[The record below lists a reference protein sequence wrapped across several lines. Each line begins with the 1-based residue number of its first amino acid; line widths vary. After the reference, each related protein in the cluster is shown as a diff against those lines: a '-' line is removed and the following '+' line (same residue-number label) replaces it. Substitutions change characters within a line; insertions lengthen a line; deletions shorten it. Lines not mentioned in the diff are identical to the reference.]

1 MFSLLFN
8 GLQQFYGPPDTLQ
21 PFCQILYDW
30 SLLGKVKHVTTS
42 LRAGVYTVSS
52 HKHIF
57 LQLHTIYLIYIS
69 DAPDSPDFY
78 EMPDSIPECAQSS
91 DEESTTSSISTCD
104 YSDTDMESA
113 CSDCETHTTD
123 RYIIVSCY
131 LMKDRECS

>member
-1 MFSLLFN
+1 MR
-8 GLQQFYGPPDTLQ
+8 QT
-21 PFCQILYDW
+21 
-30 SLLGKVKHVTTS
+30 
-42 LRAGVYTVSS
+42 
-52 HKHIF
+52 
-57 LQLHTIYLIYIS
+57 
-69 DAPDSPDFY
+69 PDFY
-78 EMPDSIPECAQSS
+78 EMPDSIPKCAQSS